1 MKDIKRKRK
10 PANTIKMATA
20 SSETFAERNIWKKYG
35 KIMVHVRTKV
45 NVTKDTLTYAKSSK
59 QKGHVGLTKAVP
71 TYFHPEQS

>member
-1 MKDIKRKRK
+1 
-10 PANTIKMATA
+10 
-20 SSETFAERNIWKKYG
+20 
-35 KIMVHVRTKV
+35 MVHVRTKV